1 MVKLFFLT
9 GSLRIITW
17 GVVRGQEQMKA
28 HIEPKSKECPFCGAS
43 TYEVMSGTGVKC
55 IRCTNK
61 RTCGAI
67 VSFSNKD
74 CNERGVSPVKYFN
87 RRAEREKKMNLIREV
102 ISDQTVTALASIVLI
117 VAALLM
123 AGWSWA
129 VNHMAGPKVKN
140 AKEGT

>member
-1 MVKLFFLT
+1 
-9 GSLRIITW
+9 
-17 GVVRGQEQMKA
+17 MKA
-28 HIEPKSKECPFCGAS
+28 HVEPKSKECPFCGAS

-87 RRAEREKKMNLIREV
+87 RRAEREQKMNLIREV

-117 VAALLM
+117 VAALPM

-129 VNHMAGPKVKN
+129 VSHMAGPKVKN

>member
-1 MVKLFFLT
+1 MDSTTHTTTTVEFVDWRTKAKEKLEAEDKLFK
-9 GSLRIITW
+9 GGRAAAS
-17 GVVRGQEQMKA
+17 VQSYV
-28 HIEPKSKECPFCGAS
+28 EPKSKECPFCGAS

-87 RRAEREKKMNLIREV
+87 RRA
-102 ISDQTVTALASIVLI
+102 
-117 VAALLM
+117 
-123 AGWSWA
+123 G
-129 VNHMAGPKVKN
+129 
-140 AKEGT
+140 KE

>member
-1 MVKLFFLT
+1 
-9 GSLRIITW
+9 
-17 GVVRGQEQMKA
+17 MKA
-28 HIEPKSKECPFCGAS
+28 HFEPKSKECPFCGAS

>member
-1 MVKLFFLT
+1 
-9 GSLRIITW
+9 
-17 GVVRGQEQMKA
+17 MKA
-28 HIEPKSKECPFCGAS
+28 HVEPKSKECPFCGAS
-43 TYEVMSGTGVKC
+43 TYEVMSGMGVKC

>member
-1 MVKLFFLT
+1 MTEKANHRSGAIPTLARTVCTLERATAGATELVKLFFLT

-61 RTCGAI
+61 STCGAI
-67 VSFSNKD
+67 VSFNNKD
-74 CNERGVSPVKYFN
+74 CDERGVSPVKYFN
-87 RRAEREKKMNLIREV
+87 RRTERKVLQSACGKGAKNE
-102 ISDQTVTALASIVLI
+102 SDS
-117 VAALLM
+117 
-123 AGWSWA
+123 
-129 VNHMAGPKVKN
+129 
-140 AKEGT
+140 